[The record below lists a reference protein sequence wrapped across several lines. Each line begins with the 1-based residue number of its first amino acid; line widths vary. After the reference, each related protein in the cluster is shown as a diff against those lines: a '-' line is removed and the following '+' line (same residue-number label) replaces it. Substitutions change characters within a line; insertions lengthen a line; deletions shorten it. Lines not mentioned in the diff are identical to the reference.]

1 MNKQN
6 DNITGEEKLLEGVKT
21 QLMEQYQLAFSD
33 LLRENLE
40 SETPDWDWV
49 KRLYEE
55 LRGRICNLTPNR
67 MDIHADIH
75 DKMDS
80 EIFYSMI
87 SNGAFDGTNLQS
99 LITFVFS
106 RIRELEAPAK
116 NVDTDAKLQE
126 ILELFQPANATI
138 ATIVPVFIQAAN
150 ERLDDVYTDKEI
162 FMAFLAKQKK

>member
-67 MDIHADIH
+67 VDIYEDIH

-138 ATIVPVFIQAAN
+138 ATIVPEFIQAAN
-150 ERLDDVYTDKEI
+150 ERLDDVYNDKEI

>member
-67 MDIHADIH
+67 VDIYEDIH

-126 ILELFQPANATI
+126 ILELFQHANATI
-138 ATIVPVFIQAAN
+138 ATIVPAFIQAAN

>member
-1 MNKQN
+1 MNNEQEIKDCQ
-6 DNITGEEKLLEGVKT
+6 EKLLDSVKT
-21 QLMEQYQLAFSD
+21 QLVEQYQLAFTD

-40 SETPDWDWV
+40 SETPDWGWV
-49 KRLYEE
+49 QRLHAE
-55 LRGRICNLTPNR
+55 LRDRICNLTPNR
-67 MDIHADIH
+67 VDIHVDIH

-87 SNGAFDGTNLQS
+87 SHGSFDSVNLQA
-99 LITFVFS
+99 LINFVFT

-116 NVDTDAKLQE
+116 NTITDEKLQE
-126 ILELFQPANATI
+126 ILELFQSENATI

-150 ERLDDVYTDKEI
+150 ERLDDVYNDKEI

>member
-6 DNITGEEKLLEGVKT
+6 KQNEKLIEGVKT
-21 QLMEQYQLAFSD
+21 QLTEQYKLAFSD

-40 SETPDWDWV
+40 SEKPDWEWV
-49 KRLYEE
+49 TRLHAE
-55 LRGRICNLTPNR
+55 LRDRICNLTPNR
-67 MDIHADIH
+67 LDIHADIH

-80 EIFYSMI
+80 GIFYSMI
-87 SNGAFDGTNLQS
+87 SHGAFDGANLQS

-116 NVDTDAKLQE
+116 NTITDAKLQE
-126 ILELFQPANATI
+126 ILGLFQHSNATI

-150 ERLDDVYTDKEI
+150 ERLDDVYNDKEI

>member
-1 MNKQN
+1 MNKQ
-6 DNITGEEKLLEGVKT
+6 TEKLLDGVKT
-21 QLMEQYQLAFSD
+21 QLTEQYQLAFSD

-40 SETPDWDWV
+40 SEKPDWEWV
-49 KRLYEE
+49 TRLHAE
-55 LRGRICNLTPNR
+55 LRDRICNLTPNR
-67 MDIHADIH
+67 LDIHADIH

-87 SNGAFDGTNLQS
+87 SHGAFDGANLQS

-106 RIRELEAPAK
+106 RIRDLEEPVK
-116 NVDTDAKLQE
+116 NVDTDAALQE
-126 ILELFQPANATI
+126 ILGLFQHANATI

-162 FMAFLAKQKK
+162 FMAFLTKQKK

>member
-6 DNITGEEKLLEGVKT
+6 EKLLEGVKT
-21 QLMEQYQLAFSD
+21 QLTEQYQLAFSD

-40 SETPDWDWV
+40 SETPDWNWV

-55 LRGRICNLTPNR
+55 LRDRLCNLTPNR
-67 MDIHADIH
+67 VDIHTDIH

-87 SNGAFDGTNLQS
+87 SHGAFDGANLQA
-99 LITFVFS
+99 LITFVFA

-116 NVDTDAKLQE
+116 NVETDAKLQE
-126 ILELFQPANATI
+126 ILELFQSADATI

-150 ERLDDVYTDKEI
+150 ERLDDVYNDKEI